1 MKPCKTCRLELDAGY
16 ASQSIPNIEKLL
28 RLHDFAPKMIHDVA
42 VSLGPMCEKCLK
54 AWAKDLNSN

>member
-1 MKPCKTCRLELDAGY
+1 MKPCRTCRLELDAGF

-28 RLHDFAPKMIHDVA
+28 RFHDFAPKMIHDVA

-54 AWAKDLNSN
+54 A